1 MLTTLKV
8 KVRERQ
14 LHYIDRIIVR
24 FSHLCQWDYAQKEE
38 AQHRHPMQVGAMEE
52 RCHGGNLNADSS
64 TSNAKRRAR
73 KVQKLDQHI

>member
-24 FSHLCQWDYAQKEE
+24 FSHCCQWNDAQKGE
-38 AQHRHPMQVGAMEE
+38 AQRRHPGRAWEMGEL
-52 RCHGGNLNADSS
+52 CHGGNLNADSS
-64 TSNAKRRAR
+64 TSNAKGRAR
-73 KVQKLDQHI
+73 KVQKPDQNI